1 MSKEKS
7 FEEQME
13 TLEGIVTEL
22 EKGELSLD
30 ESLSKFE
37 DGMKLAKQCNKILE
51 SAEKKITILINKDSE
66 LVEEDFNTEENEEK

>member
-13 TLEGIVTEL
+13 TLEGIVNEL

-30 ESLSKFE
+30 ESLAKFE
-37 DGMKLAKQCNKILE
+37 DGMKLAKECNKILE
-51 SAEKKITILINKDSE
+51 SAEKRITILVNKDSE
-66 LVEEDFNTEENEEK
+66 LVEENFNTEENID

>member
-1 MSKEKS
+1 MSKDKN

-13 TLEGIVTEL
+13 TLEGIVSEL

-37 DGMKLAKQCNKILE
+37 DGMKLAKECNKILE
-51 SAEKKITILINKDSE
+51 DAEKKITILVNKDSE
-66 LVEEDFNTEENEEK
+66 LVEENFNTEENID